1 MESYTADGGITTT
14 RSDVLKTWGGAEF
27 SKLYTHSD
35 TNFDQEFYNECLQH
49 KQSLKDNTALPSYVP
64 NRLLTKIITREEVA
78 HAILNSKEGKDPG
91 FD

>member
-1 MESYTADGGITTT
+1 MEELPLPDQMFSKHGG
-14 RSDVLKTWGGAEF
+14 GGAEF

-64 NRLLTKIITREEVA
+64 NRLLTKIISREEVA
-78 HAILNSKEGKDPG
+78 HAILNSKEGKAPG